1 VTALMFVLSPD
12 SVVIGTDTLAVLP
25 TDKSPHKYASKVFML
40 PHLGAV
46 ICGTGVFQL
55 PLDWYMD
62 IQSSVLA
69 RDMDFMNEIAP
80 ERLRSIWS
88 RIGADGTSTVY
99 HFGYSPHDG
108 AYVGYAFRSTND
120 FARER
125 LEYGIGIKPALDE
138 LIMVAREMAEE
149 PDIHA
154 MVVSLIESAR
164 ALDDDLPVDD
174 RVGIGGEIHLLT
186 LTAGRQIGWVVRPW
200 PDFESLYEQMLAR
213 LHESNALAE

>member
-1 VTALMFVLSPD
+1 MTALMFVLSKD
-12 SVVIGTDTLAVLP
+12 SVVIGMDTLAVLP
-25 TDKSPHKYASKVFML
+25 DDKSPHKYASKAFML

-55 PLDWYMD
+55 PLDWYVD
-62 IQSSVLA
+62 IQSNLIA

-80 ERLRSIWS
+80 DRLRQIWS
-88 RIGADGTSTVY
+88 RIGAPGTSTVY
-99 HFGYSPHDG
+99 HFGYSPGED

-120 FARER
+120 FIGER

-138 LIMVAREMAEE
+138 LITIAGEMVDE
-149 PDIHA
+149 PDIYA
-154 MVVSLIESAR
+154 VIVSLIESAR
-164 ALDDDLPVDD
+164 ALDDNLPVDD

-200 PDFESLYEQMLAR
+200 PDFESLYDQMLDA
-213 LHESNALAE
+213 LGKSNAMAE